1 MTFRARRRCA
11 PTQRPTPTTDL
22 LEPRRLFAAATAAP
36 MAAFAD
42 FNGDGKA
49 DLVLVNK
56 AAGDGAAGPH
66 LTVQLGSGDGRF
78 GAPAAVLDLAGLPK
92 AVAAGDL
99 TADGLAD
106 IAVIGKGK
114 GGSAVRTFVNSGGGT
129 SFTPHDVIVPG
140 AATSARLAD
149 MDVDGRADLVA
160 LAKGKSAVA
169 FGAGDGTFLP
179 GRPVASSFGN
189 VLGNGPAVADVNG
202 DAVPD
207 LVGFNKAVA
216 RVAIGGTNG
225 VFSPAVIVDIGLS
238 TRKDAKGAYNVA
250 AQDTDG
256 DGTPDIVLLPT
267 GKTGSVFIARGL
279 GDGVFAKAVE
289 GFIFNGSVGPTFT
302 GPGFS
307 PLTRSPLAVA
317 RIDSDDARADLIGF
331 TASPTSAA
339 PLAFVASG
347 NGKGFGKPILATS
360 FTATTSTSLPVAGD
374 FDGDGKADLVT
385 FVTGKGSSL
394 LVQRGHGDGVFDDPF
409 FTVVSAAVLPAGSEL
424 RVADFS
430 GDGKDDVLVVQTPK
444 AGPALTTNLFV
455 SDGDGNFAPPA
466 TRVISDFTG
475 GSFVAG
481 RLVAVDA
488 NTDGKSDLLYV
499 PPSTAP
505 QNPGAILV
513 SITDGTSNNAAVVL
527 DVPAVTSNERFD
539 SFQAGDVNGDGLP
552 DLVGLVPASGNVVRY
567 LELFGDASTR
577 LADGTI
583 RFAGTGNL
591 GGATPSGGSFKD
603 GAQALIA
610 DFTGDGRADLAVIN
624 HDGAAAAS
632 PVFVAPAQFNGSYAT
647 ALKAT
652 DFFSPSGGVAS
663 VGDVDG
669 DGKPDLLSGSKSGT
683 IAAVVFTLSNGNGTF
698 GKLPT

>member
-1 MTFRARRRCA
+1 MQSASL
-11 PTQRPTPTTDL
+11 TDS
-22 LEPRRLFAAATAAP
+22 LEPRQLFAAAAAGP

-56 AAGDGAAGPH
+56 SAGDGAAGPH
-66 LTVQLGSGDGRF
+66 LTVQLGNGDGTF
-78 GAPAAVLDLAGLPK
+78 AAPAAVLDLAALPK

-106 IAVIGKGK
+106 IAVVGKGK
-114 GGSAVRTFVNSGGGT
+114 GGSAVRTFVNAGGGT
-129 SFTPHDVIVPG
+129 SFTEQDVIVP
-140 AATSARLAD
+140 ATATAARLVD

-160 LAKGKSAVA
+160 LAKGKTAVA

-179 GRPVASSFGN
+179 DRPVASSIGN
-189 VLGNGPAVADVNG
+189 VLGNGPALADVNG

-207 LVGFNKAVA
+207 LVGFNKGVA

-225 VFSPAVIVDIGLS
+225 VFSPAVVADIGLAA
-238 TRKDAKGAYNVA
+238 RKDAKGAYNVA
-250 AQDTDG
+250 AQDADG
-256 DGTPDIVLLPT
+256 DAVPDIVLLPT

-360 FTATTSTSLPVAGD
+360 FIATTTTSIPVAGD
-374 FDGDGKADLVT
+374 TDGDGKADLVNV
-385 FVTGKGSSL
+385 VTGKGSSL
-394 LVQRGHGDGVFDDPF
+394 RVQRGQGDGVFDDPF
-409 FTVVSAAVLPAGSEL
+409 FTAVAASVLPTGSEL

-430 GDGKDDVLVVQTPK
+430 GDGKDDVLVVQPPK
-444 AGPALTTNLFV
+444 AGTAALTTNLFV
-455 SDGDGNFAPPA
+455 SVGDGTFQPPA

-475 GSFVAG
+475 GVFASG
-481 RLVAVDA
+481 RLVAIDA
-488 NTDGKSDLLYV
+488 NTDGKADLLYV
-499 PPSTAP
+499 TPPAAT
-505 QNPGAILV
+505 NPGAILA

-527 DVPAVTSNERFD
+527 DVPAVPSNQRFD
-539 SFQAGDVNGDGLP
+539 AFQAGDVNGDDLP
-552 DLVGLVPASGNVVRY
+552 DLVGLVAPEGNVLRY
-567 LELFGDASTR
+567 VQLFGDASTR
-577 LADGTI
+577 LVDGAL
-583 RFAGTGNL
+583 RFTGTGNL
-591 GGATPSGGSFKD
+591 GGATPSGGGFAT
-603 GAQALIA
+603 GAQPLIA
-610 DFTGDGRADLAVIN
+610 DFNGDGRADLAVIN
-624 HDGAAAAS
+624 HDAAGAVS
-632 PVFVAPAQFNGSYAT
+632 PVFIAVAQSNGSYAT
-647 ALKAT
+647 AVKAA